1 MAVRDHGFWK
11 QYIPAEPPTGIPRGA
26 VFCKRES
33 DGFDWYEY
41 VNVEKGNAA
50 HKGRVKQFKPGTVK
64 CVIEPKG
71 RGKEDEPVEP
81 IIRTAAVD
89 ETRLFPQDCQL
100 IELEDVK
107 RDQNEAALIEEFV
120 NRKIDL
126 KTGELGE
133 KWEPRMPEPQIDT
146 RVADALE
153 KILARL
159 EKLEGKSNGGDR

>member
-1 MAVRDHGFWK
+1 MTLDRD
-11 QYIPAEPPTGIPRGA
+11 RG
-26 VFCKRES
+26 
-33 DGFDWYEY
+33 G
-41 VNVEKGNAA
+41 
-50 HKGRVKQFKPGTVK
+50 
-64 CVIEPKG
+64 
-71 RGKEDEPVEP
+71 

-107 RDQNEAALIEEFV
+107 RDQNEAALIEEFA
-120 NRKIDL
+120 NRRIDL